1 MSGFGRKFTAATIA
15 IALCSVPTVSVA
27 AAPAVA
33 PTAGPTS
40 PWVTLSSMTT
50 SSSAATNVA
59 AEQGY
64 DDGSGFPPVVPLVII
79 LATIAVAI
87 YILTKDDD
95 HGHFVPVSP
104 A

>member
-1 MSGFGRKFTAATIA
+1 M
-15 IALCSVPTVSVA
+15 TV
-27 AAPAVA
+27 
-33 PTAGPTS
+33 
-40 PWVTLSSMTT
+40 
-50 SSSAATNVA
+50 SSSAATNAA

-79 LATIAVAI
+79 LATIATAI